1 MERYSVVIV
10 RSILGGGKGTG
21 SVLSGGYFEDY
32 CDGKLEGV
40 RPGEC
45 DPLGVSYGN
54 EVGTIKGTDGE
65 VLVTA
70 LEAAY
75 RSKLGGDKNSG
86 LVSSYGSF
94 GGPNNDNLEGLVPG
108 DGDPLGIVE
117 GTGYGKILSKLDG
130 VVCD

>member
-65 VLVTA
+65 VLVIKFGVSD
-70 LEAAY
+70 
-75 RSKLGGDKNSG
+75 RSKPGVDEGSGRGFHVDTLRMLVMETLRVKGMDRVIHWVIQKELG
-86 LVSSYGSF
+86 
-94 GGPNNDNLEGLVPG
+94 LE
-108 DGDPLGIVE
+108 IN
-117 GTGYGKILSKLDG
+117 
-130 VVCD
+130 